1 MKPKFHMHPGV
12 GWSATT
18 PFYYTLQICNR
29 YVTTGVTKEIQYW
42 ALAARE
48 NTFDFLR
55 YRKKN
60 LATAYD
66 NSHTAKIIPPP
77 LAKELRKN
85 VFDDLY
91 LQQFYSP
98 PFTIEKYVEYF
109 VLLNK
114 YKGDYDAVG
123 DFSTYNVDIP
133 DVFLCSIAEK
143 LLEHFDVKVTI
154 TFADPITRFYYEVG
168 RLCGLKE
175 YGTFAALGKQQKL
188 FMSYIDNRKF
198 ESTYFDRH
206 NVDYAQTY
214 NKYCKAF
221 GKDNVLPIIMEEF
234 WEPNREKE
242 QKERLSE
249 FIDYKIDKIHPNFF
263 WPLSHTDDT
272 YLLDQSNSIREPL
285 TPELIEYA
293 KEPMKHFY
301 DDWAK
306 VLPMPESWNYD

>member
-1 MKPKFHMHPGV
+1 MHPGV
-12 GWSATT
+12 GWAATT
-18 PFYYTLQICNR
+18 PFYYTLQNNNR

-42 ALAARE
+42 ALAARD
-48 NTFDFLR
+48 NTFDFIR

-66 NSHTAKIIPPP
+66 NSHTARIIPPP

-85 VFDDLY
+85 VFSDLY
-91 LQQFYSP
+91 LQKFYSP

-109 VLLNK
+109 LLLDK
-114 YKGDYDAVG
+114 CKDDYAAVG

-168 RLCGLKE
+168 RLCGRKE
-175 YGTFAALGKQQKL
+175 YGTLAALYKQQKL
-188 FMSYIDNRKF
+188 FMSYIDSRKF

-206 NVDYAQTY
+206 NVDYAKTY
-214 NKYCKAF
+214 TKYCKAF
-221 GKDNVLPIIMEEF
+221 GKENVLPIIMEEF
-234 WEPNREKE
+234 WEPKIEKE
-242 QKERLSE
+242 QRERLSD
-249 FIDYKIDKIHPNFF
+249 FIGYRIDNIHPNFF
-263 WPLSHTDDT
+263 WPLSQADDSH
-272 YLLDQSNSIREPL
+272 LHDQSDCYHEPL
-285 TPELIEYA
+285 TPELIKYA

-301 DDWAK
+301 DEWLR